1 MRRLAGGNTR
11 DILAEFVA
19 DPDLMR
25 RNIVVD
31 PTADLDNAKRSVRA
45 DGLYHEAD
53 LVAVGVKLN
62 NRALAVVFF
71 AADI

>member
-1 MRRLAGGNTR
+1 
-11 DILAEFVA
+11 
-19 DPDLMR
+19 MR

-31 PTADLDNAKRSVRA
+31 PTADLDNAKRPVRA

>member
-1 MRRLAGGNTR
+1 
-11 DILAEFVA
+11 
-19 DPDLMR
+19 MR